1 MLRIAHF
8 FLCAIASWWLS
19 EAQSP
24 WRIVLFYLQR
34 AAICITAN
42 YCNQDKYRASP
53 PTAGGIFSER
63 TIGEA
68 SVDKAKWRIADGG
81 HLLLNYAP
89 LIETPY
95 IRYV

>member
-1 MLRIAHF
+1 ML
-8 FLCAIASWWLS
+8 
-19 EAQSP
+19 AQ
-24 WRIVLFYLQR
+24 L
-34 AAICITAN
+34 
-42 YCNQDKYRASP
+42 
-53 PTAGGIFSER
+53 TAGGIFSER
-63 TIGEA
+63 TVGEV